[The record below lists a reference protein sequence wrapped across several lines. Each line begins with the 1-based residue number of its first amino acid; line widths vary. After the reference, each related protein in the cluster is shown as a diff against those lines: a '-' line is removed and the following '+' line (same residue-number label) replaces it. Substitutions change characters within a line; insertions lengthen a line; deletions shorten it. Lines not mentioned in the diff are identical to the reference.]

1 MLAVAL
7 PSPLWHNVTLA
18 LTSLLPSLFSAG
30 TVTALG
36 GQVPVMLDVLAA
48 WLVKLE
54 PSVDSF
60 LLIDTITL
68 LLPAHVQK
76 TIKTQ

>member
-1 MLAVAL
+1 
-7 PSPLWHNVTLA
+7 
-18 LTSLLPSLFSAG
+18 
-30 TVTALG
+30 
-36 GQVPVMLDVLAA
+36 MLDVLAA